1 MFRITGGGVLFLVIL
16 SLSGSL
22 FAQNNAADLEAL
34 KEQADVA
41 YRQRNFP
48 KTIELADQVLKQSA
62 EDHVALYLRGS
73 AKVELGILTG
83 DINSLR
89 QGISDAREA
98 IRFEG
103 NGKAE
108 YYLPYIYGMSN
119 LAEIE
124 GKPNHARTAKTVV
137 DSVLERSDLSNEQR
151 ANLYYQRA
159 QADIRL
165 QDTAAADADLD
176 QAIQLKPDHLAAY
189 MAKAELAATTKTPDV
204 ANAVFS
210 TVVQKFPDNPVVFN
224 NRGMFLQSQGKTSE
238 AIADFTQ
245 AIKLDGRF
253 IPAYINRGF
262 AYIEAGDSAKAE
274 QALTEALSVDPNQV
288 GAQSLRAT
296 ARLNQNK
303 VAEAL
308 TDYRKVAELAP
319 ENPMAFADL
328 GFAQFFSGDFA
339 GSFASF
345 NQALTLQP
353 EMRFLMPWKLASA
366 IRSGKYQQA
375 DYQATIAKPEGSR
388 DWIDSLI
395 LFQLGQV
402 DAANLLKSIH
412 PDDQNARSAQLCE
425 GYYFIGMELLRR
437 NRQQDAVGYWKEAT
451 RTKLPKLSAY
461 RGAVFALK
469 NSGVEVR

>member
-1 MFRITGGGVLFLVIL
+1 MYRKYGGAILFTAMFSMVAP
-16 SLSGSL
+16 L
-22 FAQNNAADLEAL
+22 FAQDAAADLEAL

-48 KTIELADQVLKQSA
+48 QAIQLSNQVLAKA
-62 EDHVALYLRGS
+62 PEDHVALYLRGS
-73 AKVELGILTG
+73 ARVELGIVTG
-83 DINSLR
+83 NVEAVR
-89 QGISDAREA
+89 QGITDSREA
-98 IRFEG
+98 IRHEAQ
-103 NGKAE
+103 GKPE
-108 YYLPYIYGMSN
+108 YYLPYVYGMSH
-119 LAEIE
+119 LAELE
-124 GKPNHARTAKTVV
+124 NKPNHAKTAKTVV
-137 DSVLERSDLSNEQR
+137 DSVLEREDLTNEQR

-159 QADIRL
+159 QADMRL
-165 QDTAAADADLD
+165 QDAASAEADLK
-176 QAIQLKPDHLAAY
+176 QAITLQPTHLAAH
-189 MAKAELAATTKTPDV
+189 MANAELAATTKDAQA

-210 TVVQKFPDNPVVFN
+210 TVVQSFPDNPVVLN
-224 NRGMFLQSQGKTSE
+224 NRGMFLQSQGKTAE

-262 AYIEAGDSAKAE
+262 AYIEAGDSASAE
-274 QALTEALSVDPNQV
+274 QALSEALSVDPNQV

-308 TDYRKVAELAP
+308 IDYQKVVELAP
-319 ENPMAFADL
+319 QNPMAHADL

-339 GSFASF
+339 GSFAAF
-345 NQALTLQP
+345 NQALGLEA
-353 EMRFLMPWKLASA
+353 EMRFLLPWKLASA
-366 IRSGKYQQA
+366 IRAGTYQQA
-375 DYQATIAKPEGSR
+375 DYQASLAIPEGSR
-388 DWIDSLI
+388 DWIDSLV

-402 DAANLLKSIH
+402 DAATLLKSIH
-412 PDDQNARSAQLCE
+412 PDDQDARAAQLCE

-437 NRQQDAVGYWKEAT
+437 NRQQDAVGYWKQAT
-451 RTKLPKLSAY
+451 RSKLPKLSAY